1 MKKRTWYI
9 LIAAAVLVLLFLVIA
24 KKQGWIS
31 KDKSVKVAVEKAEL
45 RSVTEIVSASGKI
58 QPEVEL
64 LITPDVSGEIVELYV
79 AEGDKVKKG
88 QMLARINPENY
99 LSFLEQMEA
108 GVNTQRANLA
118 NARTRQVQMEA
129 QLLKSKSEYNR
140 ISALHK
146 KGAVS
151 EAEFEA
157 ASVALDIATS
167 EVEAAKQSVEA
178 ARYGV
183 KSAEAS
189 FREARVNLTKTTLFA
204 PMDGTVSR
212 LSKKKGERVV
222 GTSQFEG
229 TEIMRIAD
237 LSNMEVNIEVSEN
250 DIIRVKLND
259 TASVEVDAYPDRKF
273 TGVVTSIANS
283 ASSSQFNTDQV
294 TNFEVKIR
302 LLQSSYQDLLTD
314 QNQGQSPFRPGMS
327 ASVDILTA
335 SVSDVLTI
343 PIESVTARADTTGS
357 KIAALKKNV
366 SDKPSME
373 RSQEDKEREKKAEL
387 KEMKQY
393 VFVYKAGVVK
403 MIEVQTGI
411 QDSEFIQVTSGLKQG
426 DEIVVAPYSAVTK
439 DLKNGEKVKKV
450 SKEDLFSEKK

>member
-1 MKKRTWYI
+1 MKKRTVYV
-9 LIAAAVLVLLFLVIA
+9 LVAAAVVILILLVVA
-24 KKQGWIS
+24 KKQGWIA
-31 KDKSVKVAVEKAEL
+31 KDKSVKVSTEKAEK
-45 RSVTEIVSASGKI
+45 RSIIEIVSASGKI

-79 AEGDKVKKG
+79 KEGDKVKKG

-140 ISALHK
+140 INTLHK

-157 ASVALDIATS
+157 ASVALDIATA
-167 EVEAAKQSVEA
+167 ELEAAKQSIEA
-178 ARYGV
+178 ARFGV

-189 FREARVNLTKTTLFA
+189 LREARVNLTKTTLFA

-237 LSNMEVNIEVSEN
+237 LSNMEVSIEVSEN

-259 TASVEVDAYPDRKF
+259 TAEVEVDAYPDRKF
-273 TGVVTSIANS
+273 SGVVTRIANS
-283 ASSSQFNTDQV
+283 ASSTQLNTDQV

-302 LLQSSYQDLLTD
+302 LLQASYTDLVSD
-314 QNQGQSPFRPGMS
+314 DPGQSPFRPGMS
-327 ASVDILTA
+327 ASVDIRTA
-335 SVSDVLTI
+335 YADNVLTI
-343 PIESVTARADTTGS
+343 PIESVTARADTSGS
-357 KIAALKKNV
+357 KIAALKKNFKDQPAEEQ
-366 SDKPSME
+366 SEEEKQ
-373 RSQEDKEREKKAEL
+373 RQKKAEL
-387 KEMKQY
+387 KELKQY
-393 VFVYKAGVVK
+393 VFVYEAGTVK
-403 MIEVQTGI
+403 MREVETGI
-411 QDSEFIQVTSGLKQG
+411 QDSEYIRVVSGLKEG
-426 DEIVVAPYSAVTK
+426 EEIVVAPYSAVTK
-439 DLKNGEKVKKV
+439 DLKNGDKVKKV
-450 SKEDLFSEKK
+450 SKNELFRDKE